1 MTEVL
6 LKVRNLRV
14 EFLAQ
19 RYTTVAVDNV
29 SFDVREGEI
38 LGVVG
43 ESGAGKSSLANAV
56 IGLIDPPGRIL
67 VEEIS
72 LSGRRID
79 NLGPAA
85 MRHIRGKEIGMTLHD
100 PLTSLDPLYRI
111 GAQLS
116 ETILTHADLSRSAA
130 RQRALELLADV
141 GMPSPA
147 DRIDGYPHEFSGGMR
162 QRVVIAL
169 ALAASP
175 KLLIADEPTT
185 ALDVSIQWQII
196 ALLKRLCQEHGLA
209 IILISHDMGVIA
221 EAADRVAVMYAGRIV
236 EIGPVEEVVK
246 SPLHPYSKGLMD
258 CVPRF
263 NPNRDR
269 LRQIP
274 GAMPRLDRSA
284 LGCAFAPRCS
294 QVLSRCPNDR
304 PQLCTNGPSAVACW
318 LYDAGAPEVGA

>member
-6 LKVRNLRV
+6 LNVRNLRV

-19 RYTTVAVDNV
+19 RYTTVAVDDV

-56 IGLIDPPGRIL
+56 IGLIDPPGRIT
-67 VEEIS
+67 VEEIW
-72 LSGRRID
+72 LNGRRID

-85 MRHIRGKEIGMTLHD
+85 MQHIRGKEIGMTLHD

-141 GMPSPA
+141 GIPSPA
-147 DRIDGYPHEFSGGMR
+147 DRIDSYPHEFSGGMR

-169 ALAASP
+169 ALAAGP

-221 EAADRVAVMYAGRIV
+221 EAADRVAVLYAGRIV
-236 EIGPVEEVVK
+236 EIGPVAEVVK
-246 SPLHPYSKGLMD
+246 SPLHPYSRGLME

-284 LGCAFAPRCS
+284 FGCAFAPRCS

-318 LYDAGAPEVGA
+318 LYDVGAPEVGA